1 MRKRSSDE
9 ELYQQAREGSE
20 EAARMLLARWRVTLT
35 ALAGGVEEAAVQEFR
50 RAVQKAEAES
60 FADLLDGVREK
71 LRCFRQNGKGE
82 SGSKKGA
89 RVLPYD
95 DALAVRAR
103 VDPQAAEQLFIK
115 WKPLV
120 YKIALKYR
128 GAMPV
133 EEAVEASMRGFLAA
147 VRLYNPDKARFEQFV
162 AWKCAYEVKEELRKY
177 NRNREGA
184 LDSER

>member
-20 EAARMLLARWRVTLT
+20 EAARMLVARWRVTLT

-50 RAVQKAEAES
+50 RAVQKGEAQT
-60 FADLLDGVREK
+60 FADLLDGVREE
-71 LRCFRQNGKGE
+71 LRYLRNGKSAG
-82 SGSKKGA
+82 GSTKGM

-103 VDPQAAEQLFIK
+103 VDPQAAERLFIK
-115 WKPLV
+115 WKPMV

-177 NRNREGA
+177 SRNREGS
-184 LDSER
+184 LDGEG